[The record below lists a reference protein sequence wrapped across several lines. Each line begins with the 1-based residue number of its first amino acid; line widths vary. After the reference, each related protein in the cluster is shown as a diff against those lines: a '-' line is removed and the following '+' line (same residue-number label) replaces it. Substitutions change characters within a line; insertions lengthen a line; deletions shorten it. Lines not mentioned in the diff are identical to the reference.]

1 MGCTQAKSK
10 TPVQTTVLKKPP
22 AEPLPAHEA
31 DIHATYHIGKVIN
44 HGKFGVVREGHLKSD
59 TTKRVAVKSID
70 KTSSSTNPQH
80 LRREIENLEQV
91 NHPNVMKL
99 YNVYMDDQYI
109 HLVTELC
116 TGGELFD
123 RILKKGRF
131 DEVEA
136 ALVMRQILEAV
147 KHLHSLK
154 IVHRD
159 LKPENF
165 MFLNQDPDSPLK
177 LIDFGFSK
185 RMDTE
190 NQQVQT
196 MVGTPSYVSPELL
209 TGTYGQESDLW
220 SCGVILYTILAGR
233 YPFYDEDEQTIYKL
247 VKQGALHL
255 DDATWSN
262 ISAEAKDLV
271 THLLEKDPAKRYTA
285 VQALAHPW
293 FTKTEGP
300 AITVDQRV
308 MDAYKLLKVNSKLQ
322 QETMLF
328 LVHHFTLDEIR
339 SFRDIFQDADQQ
351 NANELTPA
359 EVKRCIMTRT
369 AREAVPDLEALFSN
383 VEGSEEGK
391 IKYMNLLEASKACK
405 SKMYEETVWATFK
418 TIDATNSGLVPAT
431 ELKRGLREIK
441 KVMPETEFQ
450 ARITQFGIKPEGK
463 VDFEEFKRF
472 LLQD

>member
-1 MGCTQAKSK
+1 MGCTTAKGKGPTQAA
-10 TPVQTTVLKKPP
+10 PIKKPP
-22 AEPLPAHEA
+22 PEPLPANQA
-31 DIHATYHIGKVIN
+31 DINATYNIGKVIN
-44 HGKFGVVREGHLKSD
+44 HGKFGVVREGYLKSD
-59 TTKRVAVKSID
+59 TTHRVAVKSID

-123 RILKKGRF
+123 RILEKGRF

-165 MFLNQDPDSPLK
+165 MFLNQSPDSPIK

-190 NQQVQT
+190 NQQMQT

-220 SCGVILYTILAGR
+220 SCGVILYTILSGR

-255 DDATWSN
+255 DDTTWSN
-262 ISAEAKDLV
+262 ISPEAKDLV
-271 THLLEKDPAKRYTA
+271 TRLLEKDPTKRYTA

-300 AITVDQRV
+300 AINVDQKAV
-308 MDAYKLLKVNSKLQ
+308 EAYKLLKVNSKLQ

-328 LVHHFTLDEIR
+328 LVHNFNLDEIR
-339 SFRDIFQDADQQ
+339 NFREIFQDADVQ
-351 NANELTPA
+351 NSNELTPA

-369 AREAVPDLEALFSN
+369 AREAVPELEALFSN

-418 TIDATNSGLVPAT
+418 TIDVANSGLVPAT

-441 KVMPETEFQ
+441 KVMPEAEFQ
-450 ARITQFGIKPEGK
+450 ARLTQFAIKPEGK

>member
-1 MGCTQAKSK
+1 MGCTQGKGKGPTQAA
-10 TPVQTTVLKKPP
+10 PIKKPP
-22 AEPLPAHEA
+22 PEPLPANQA
-31 DIHATYHIGKVIN
+31 DINATYNIGKVIN
-44 HGKFGVVREGHLKSD
+44 HGKFGVVREGYLKSD
-59 TTKRVAVKSID
+59 TTHRVAVKSID

-123 RILKKGRF
+123 RILEKGRF

-165 MFLNQDPDSPLK
+165 MFLNQSPDSPIK

-190 NQQVQT
+190 NQQMQT

-220 SCGVILYTILAGR
+220 SCGVILYTILSGR

-255 DDATWSN
+255 DDTAWSN
-262 ISAEAKDLV
+262 ISPEAKDLV
-271 THLLEKDPAKRYTA
+271 TRLLEKDPTKRYTA

-300 AITVDQRV
+300 AITVDQKV
-308 MDAYKLLKVNSKLQ
+308 VEAYKLLKVNSKLQ

-328 LVHHFTLDEIR
+328 LVHHFSLDEIR
-339 SFRDIFQDADQQ
+339 NFREIFQDADVQ

-418 TIDATNSGLVPAT
+418 TIDAANSGLVPAT

-441 KVMPETEFQ
+441 KVMPEAEFQ
-450 ARITQFGIKPEGK
+450 ARLTQFAIKPEGK